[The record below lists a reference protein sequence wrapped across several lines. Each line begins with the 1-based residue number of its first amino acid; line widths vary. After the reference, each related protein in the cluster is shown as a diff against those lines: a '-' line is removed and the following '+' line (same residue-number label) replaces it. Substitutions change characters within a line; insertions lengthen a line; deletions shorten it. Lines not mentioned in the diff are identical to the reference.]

1 MEWGERIVIF
11 RAGGTRFLQAGTD
24 QIGAPDH
31 FHEAILR
38 ATAGFV
44 VVLSSHTSAELW
56 ETADRLATNR
66 CRLTKIS
73 DAIASGVRPPRRC
86 LPRRTASYH
95 PSVLSKWTVRLH
107 RGPYGMDIPES
118 CSSKFQKGVTPLWI
132 ENEGCRTSAIRKY
145 GCWGRKGYLI
155 RP

>member
-11 RAGGTRFLQAGTD
+11 RAGGTGFLQAGTD

-86 LPRRTASYH
+86 LPPTNGE
-95 PSVLSKWTVRLH
+95 LS
-107 RGPYGMDIPES
+107 PI
-118 CSSKFQKGVTPLWI
+118 SSQ
-132 ENEGCRTSAIRKY
+132 
-145 GCWGRKGYLI
+145 
-155 RP
+155 